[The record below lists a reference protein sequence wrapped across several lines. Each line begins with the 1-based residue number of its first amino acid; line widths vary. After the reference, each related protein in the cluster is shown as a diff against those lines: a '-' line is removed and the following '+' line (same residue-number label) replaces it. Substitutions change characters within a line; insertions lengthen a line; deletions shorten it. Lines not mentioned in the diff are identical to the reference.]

1 MPTNLPPE
9 AKKKYQEA
17 TLARRPEEK
26 IKKLQE
32 FMSMF
37 PKHKGTETL
46 RAQVKTKIS
55 RLKQEIEDKK
65 QKRTG
70 VATGPK
76 VFVEKEGDAQIVI
89 LGPTNVGRSS
99 LLSTLTNSKVAIWN
113 YPYTT
118 TEPTPGMFKYKDLQ
132 LQLVEAPA
140 LMEGSSE
147 GGSWGLQTLTSARN
161 ADGLVLMVD
170 LSQNPVEQFL
180 LITKELENAK
190 LLTKKPKAR
199 IEIEKKHMGA
209 KLKFI
214 VLGKLID
221 CSVKDLTKLLKSYG
235 IRDATVKIRGEA
247 TLDDVEEAIFEGK
260 VYRPAI
266 ILANKTD
273 HPLAA
278 ERLEQLKKV
287 VGNKMKIIAVSC
299 KTKAGMENLGADLFG
314 MLDVMRV
321 YTKEPNKKDA
331 SMRPFTIR
339 KGSTVFDLAKRI
351 HSDFYEQFTYAKVW
365 SKRLRFSPQKV
376 GGTFES
382 RRRRYSR
389 TSHKIAAKES
399 AIVFEAYIPKN
410 C

>member
-9 AKKKYQEA
+9 ARKKYQEA

-26 IKKLQE
+26 IKKLEE
-32 FMSMF
+32 FMGMF

-118 TEPTPGMFKYKDLQ
+118 TEPTPGMFNYQDLQ
-132 LQLVEAPA
+132 LQMVETPA

-147 GGSWGLQTLTSARN
+147 GGAWGLQTLTSARN

-170 LSQNPVEQFL
+170 LSQDPVEQL
-180 LITKELENAK
+180 ALISKELEK
-190 LLTKKPKAR
+190 SKILTKKPKAR
-199 IEIEKKHMGA
+199 IEIEKKYMGA

-214 VLGKLID
+214 VLGKLVD
-221 CSVKDLTKLLKSYG
+221 CNVKDLMRLMKSYG
-235 IRDATVKIRGEA
+235 IRDATVKIWGEA

-266 ILANKTD
+266 ILANKLD
-273 HPLAA
+273 HPMAA
-278 ERLEQLKKV
+278 ERLEQLKKS
-287 VGNKMKIIAVSC
+287 VGTRMKIIPVSC
-299 KTKAGMENLGADLFG
+299 ESKTGIDELGAELFG
-314 MLDVMRV
+314 MLDIIRV

-351 HSDFYEQFTYAKVW
+351 HSDFYEQFMYAKVW

-376 GGTFES
+376 GGSFALEDGDTVEL
-382 RRRRYSR
+382 
-389 TSHKIAAKES
+389 HIK
-399 AIVFEAYIPKN
+399 
-410 C
+410 

>member
-1 MPTNLPPE
+1 MPANLPAE
-9 AKKKYQEA
+9 AKQKYREA
-17 TLARRPEEK
+17 SLARKPEEK
-26 IKKLQE
+26 IKKLEE
-32 FMSMF
+32 FMSLF
-37 PKHKGTETL
+37 PKHKGTENL
-46 RAQVKTKIS
+46 RAQVKRKIS
-55 RLKQEIEDKK
+55 LLKQEIEDKK

-99 LLSTLTNSKVAIWN
+99 LLSTLTNSKVAVLN

-118 TEPTPGMFKYKDLQ
+118 TEPTPGMFNYQDLQ
-132 LQLVEAPA
+132 LQMVETPA

-147 GGSWGLQTLTSARN
+147 GGAWGLQTLTSARN
-161 ADGLVLMVD
+161 ADGIVLMVD
-170 LSQNPVEQFL
+170 LSQDPVEQFS
-180 LITKELENAK
+180 LISRELEKAK
-190 LLTKKPKAR
+190 ILTKKPKAR
-199 IEIEKKHMGA
+199 IDIEKKHMGA

-214 VLGKLID
+214 VLGRLVD
-221 CSVKDLTKLLKSYG
+221 CTVKDLVRLLKSYG

-266 ILANKTD
+266 ILANKAD

-278 ERLEQLKKV
+278 ERLEQLKNA
-287 VGNKMKIIAVSC
+287 VGDEMKIIAISC
-299 KTKAGMENLGADLFG
+299 ATGAGVDELGAELFG
-314 MLDVMRV
+314 MLDIIRV
-321 YTKEPNKKDA
+321 YTKEPNKREA

-339 KGSTVFDLAKRI
+339 KGSTIFDLAKRI

-376 GGTFES
+376 GGTFALEDGD
-382 RRRRYSR
+382 
-389 TSHKIAAKES
+389 TVEIHTK
-399 AIVFEAYIPKN
+399 
-410 C
+410 

>member
-55 RLKQEIEDKK
+55 RLKQEITEKK

-118 TEPTPGMFKYKDLQ
+118 TEPTPGMFNYKDLQ

-180 LITKELENAK
+180 LITKELEKAK

-199 IEIEKKHMGA
+199 IEIVKKHMGA
-209 KLKFI
+209 KLKVI

-221 CSVKDLTKLLKSYG
+221 CSVKDLMRLMKSYG
-235 IRDATVKIRGEA
+235 IRDATVKIWGEA
-247 TLDDVEEAIFEGK
+247 SLDDVEEAIFEGK

-266 ILANKTD
+266 ILANKMD

-278 ERLEQLKKV
+278 EKLEQLKKV
-287 VGNKMKIIAVSC
+287 VGNKMKIIPVSC
-299 KTKAGMENLGADLFG
+299 TTKAGIENLGAELFG

-351 HSDFYEQFTYAKVW
+351 HSDFYEQFSYAKIW

-376 GGTFES
+376 GGTFEIQDGDTVEIHI
-382 RRRRYSR
+382 R
-389 TSHKIAAKES
+389 
-399 AIVFEAYIPKN
+399 
-410 C
+410 

>member
-55 RLKQEIEDKK
+55 RLKQEIKDKK

-118 TEPTPGMFKYKDLQ
+118 TELTPGMFNYKDLQ

-140 LMEGSSE
+140 LMKGSSE
-147 GGSWGLQTLTSARN
+147 GGSWGLQTLTAARN

-170 LSQNPVEQFL
+170 LSQDAVEQFS
-180 LITKELENAK
+180 LIIKELEKAK
-190 LLTKKPKAR
+190 LLTKEPKAR

-235 IRDATVKIRGEA
+235 IRDATIKIRGEA
-247 TLDDVEEAIFEGK
+247 TLDDIEEAIFEGK

-273 HPLAA
+273 NPNAA
-278 ERLEQLKKV
+278 KRLEQLKKV

-299 KTKAGMENLGADLFG
+299 KTKGGMENLGADLFG

-321 YTKEPNKKDA
+321 YTKEPNKKD
-331 SMRPFTIR
+331 SSRRPFTIR

-376 GGTFES
+376 GGTFVLEDGD
-382 RRRRYSR
+382 
-389 TSHKIAAKES
+389 
-399 AIVFEAYIPKN
+399 IVELHIK
-410 C
+410 

>member
-1 MPTNLPPE
+1 MPANLPAE
-9 AKKKYQEA
+9 AKNKYRQA
-17 TLARRPEEK
+17 SLARKPEEK
-26 IKKLQE
+26 IRLLQE

-37 PKHKGTETL
+37 PKHKGTENL
-46 RAQVKTKIS
+46 RAQVKRKIS
-55 RLKQEIEDKK
+55 VLKQEIEDKK

-99 LLSTLTNSKVAIWN
+99 LLSILTNSKVAVLN

-118 TEPTPGMFKYKDLQ
+118 TEPTPGMFNHQDLQ
-132 LQLVEAPA
+132 LQMVETPA

-170 LSQNPVEQFL
+170 LSQNPTEQFS
-180 LITKELENAK
+180 LISRELEKAK
-190 LLTKKPKAR
+190 ILTRKPKAR

-214 VLGKLID
+214 VLGRLID
-221 CSVKDLTKLLKSYG
+221 CSVKDLARLLKSYG

-247 TLDDVEEAIFEGK
+247 TFDDVEEAIFEGK

-266 ILANKTD
+266 ILANKAD
-273 HPLAA
+273 HALAA
-278 ERLEQLKKV
+278 ERLEQLKKA
-287 VGNKMKIIAVSC
+287 VGDELNIIAVSC
-299 KTKAGMENLGADLFG
+299 ATKAGIDELGAELFG
-314 MLDVMRV
+314 MLDIMRV

-331 SMRPFTIR
+331 SKRPFTIR

-351 HSDFYEQFTYAKVW
+351 HSDFYEQFSFAKVW

-376 GGTFES
+376 GGTFALEDGD
-382 RRRRYSR
+382 
-389 TSHKIAAKES
+389 TVEIHTK
-399 AIVFEAYIPKN
+399 
-410 C
+410 

>member
-55 RLKQEIEDKK
+55 RLKQEITEKK

-118 TEPTPGMFKYKDLQ
+118 TEPTPGMFNYKDLQ

-180 LITKELENAK
+180 LITKELEKAK

-199 IEIEKKHMGA
+199 IEIVKKHMGA

-221 CSVKDLTKLLKSYG
+221 CSVKDLTQLLKSYG

-266 ILANKTD
+266 ILANKMD
-273 HPLAA
+273 HPKAA
-278 ERLEQLKKV
+278 EKLEQLKKV

-299 KTKAGMENLGADLFG
+299 KTKVGMENLGAELFG

-351 HSDFYEQFTYAKVW
+351 HSDFYEQFSYAKIW

-376 GGTFES
+376 GGTFEIQDGDTVEIHI
-382 RRRRYSR
+382 R
-389 TSHKIAAKES
+389 
-399 AIVFEAYIPKN
+399 
-410 C
+410 

>member
-1 MPTNLPPE
+1 MPANLPAE
-9 AKKKYQEA
+9 AKQKYREA
-17 TLARRPEEK
+17 SLARNPEEK

-37 PKHKGTETL
+37 PKHKGTENL
-46 RAQVKTKIS
+46 RAQVKRKIS
-55 RLKQEIEDKK
+55 LLKQEIEDKK

-99 LLSTLTNSKVAIWN
+99 LLSTLTNSKVAILG

-118 TEPTPGMFKYKDLQ
+118 TEPTPGMFNYQDLQ
-132 LQLVEAPA
+132 LQMVETPA
-140 LMEGSSE
+140 LMEGSAE
-147 GGSWGLQTLTSARN
+147 GGAWGLQTLTSARN

-170 LSQNPVEQFL
+170 LSKNPTEQFS
-180 LITKELENAK
+180 LISRELEKAK
-190 LLTKKPKAR
+190 ILTRKPKAR

-214 VLGKLID
+214 VLGRLID
-221 CSVKDLTKLLKSYG
+221 CSVKDLARLLKSYG

-247 TLDDVEEAIFEGK
+247 TFDDVEEAIFEGK

-266 ILANKTD
+266 ILANKAD

-278 ERLEQLKKV
+278 ERLEQLKKA
-287 VGNKMKIIAVSC
+287 VGDELNIIAVSC
-299 KTKAGMENLGADLFG
+299 TTKAGIEELGAELFG
-314 MLDVMRV
+314 MLDIIRV

-331 SMRPFTIR
+331 SKRPFTIR

-351 HSDFYEQFTYAKVW
+351 HSDFYEQFSYAKVW

-376 GGTFES
+376 GGTFPLQDGDTVEIH
-382 RRRRYSR
+382 
-389 TSHKIAAKES
+389 TK
-399 AIVFEAYIPKN
+399 
-410 C
+410 

>member
-55 RLKQEIEDKK
+55 RLKQEIDDKK

-118 TEPTPGMFKYKDLQ
+118 TEPTPGMFNYKDLQ

-180 LITKELENAK
+180 LITKELEKAK

-221 CSVKDLTKLLKSYG
+221 CSVKDLMRLMKSYG

-266 ILANKTD
+266 ILANKAD

-278 ERLEQLKKV
+278 EKLEQLKKV
-287 VGNKMKIIAVSC
+287 VGNKMKIIPVSC
-299 KTKAGMENLGADLFG
+299 TTKAGIENLGAELFG

-351 HSDFYEQFTYAKVW
+351 HSDFYEQFSYAKIW

-376 GGTFES
+376 GGTFEIQDGDTVEIHI
-382 RRRRYSR
+382 R
-389 TSHKIAAKES
+389 
-399 AIVFEAYIPKN
+399 
-410 C
+410 